1 MKIIAQSD
9 YKEAVKL
16 LKENKIVAF
25 PTETVFGLGILANSK
40 ENFKK
45 LVKVKKRP
53 SDKPFTLMCYSLNE
67 LNNIIEIDDFLINCV
82 NKLCPG
88 KITIV
93 TKAKKNI
100 ASFYDLGSG
109 FVGFRIPDNKMILNI
124 LKEIKEPLFVP
135 SANISNY
142 PPAKN
147 INEVYEYF
155 NEEIDG
161 VIEGEIKNGIPSTV
175 IKIDNGSISILREGE
190 LTLKEIKEKL

>member
-1 MKIIAQSD
+1 
-9 YKEAVKL
+9 
-16 LKENKIVAF
+16 
-25 PTETVFGLGILANSK
+25 
-40 ENFKK
+40 
-45 LVKVKKRP
+45 
-53 SDKPFTLMCYSLNE
+53 
-67 LNNIIEIDDFLINCV
+67 
-82 NKLCPG
+82 
-88 KITIV
+88 
-93 TKAKKNI
+93 
-100 ASFYDLGSG
+100 
-109 FVGFRIPDNKMILNI
+109 MILNI